1 MFMISLEEVKLSMRK
16 FFYTMVLLLT
26 AMMMPTVSYAEMPD
40 ISAGSTSFVNGF
52 YILKDNVRV
61 VARGRTMTAQEAK
74 VSVFT
79 QKVWAQ
85 GDVTL
90 QQDGIEFRCDSI
102 YVQGTEK
109 TVDVL
114 GNVKFDATDLIKIT
128 SEVAKFSW
136 STKIADFY
144 GKVSLTV
151 LDDKQ
156 LKYDAAMDRS
166 LDFNKTYDHVQYNVV
181 EKKLMLVEDR
191 SNEEPKVDMPALKI
205 EI

>member
-1 MFMISLEEVKLSMRK
+1 MRK
-16 FFYTMVLLLT
+16 FFCSIVLLMVLML
-26 AMMMPTVSYAEMPD
+26 MPSTSLAQMPD
-40 ISAGSTSFVNGF
+40 ISAGETSFVNGF
-52 YILKDNVRV
+52 YVLKNNVRV

-90 QQDGIEFRCDSI
+90 MQDGIEFHCDSI

-114 GNVKFDATDLIKIT
+114 GNVKFDATDVIGIT

-136 STKIADFY
+136 GTKVADFY
-144 GKVSLTV
+144 GNVSLNV
-151 LDDKQ
+151 IGNDKLKFDD
-156 LKYDAAMDRS
+156 AVDRS
-166 LDFNKTYDHVQYNVV
+166 LDFNRTYDHVQYNVV
-181 EKKLMLVEDR
+181 ERKLMLVETK
-191 SNEEPKVDMPALKI
+191 SNADPKVDMPQLKI

>member
-1 MFMISLEEVKLSMRK
+1 MRK
-16 FFYTMVLLLT
+16 FFHSIALLIALLI
-26 AMMMPTVSYAEMPD
+26 MPSTSLAQMPD
-40 ISAGSTSFVNGF
+40 ITAGETSFVNGF
-52 YILKDNVRV
+52 YILKNNVRV

-90 QQDGIEFRCDSI
+90 MQDGIEFHCDSI

-114 GNVKFDATDLIKIT
+114 GNVKFDATDIIKIT
-128 SEVAKFSW
+128 SGVAKFSW
-136 STKIADFY
+136 GTKLADFY
-144 GKVSLTV
+144 GGVKLEV
-151 LDDKQ
+151 LNADQ
-156 LKYDAAMDRS
+156 LKFDAAVDRS
-166 LDFNKTYDHVQYNVV
+166 LDLNQIYDHVQYNVV
-181 EKKLMLVEDR
+181 ERKLMLVETKT
-191 SNEEPKVDMPALKI
+191 SEAPKVDMPQLKI

>member
-1 MFMISLEEVKLSMRK
+1 MRK
-16 FFYTMVLLLT
+16 FFYSIALLIALLI
-26 AMMMPTVSYAEMPD
+26 MPSTGLAQMPD
-40 ISAGSTSFVNGF
+40 ITAGETSFVNGF
-52 YILKDNVRV
+52 YILKNNVRV

-90 QQDGIEFRCDSI
+90 MQDGIEFHCDSI

-114 GNVKFDATDLIKIT
+114 GNVKFDATDIIKIT
-128 SEVAKFSW
+128 SGVAKFSW
-136 STKIADFY
+136 GTKVADFY
-144 GKVSLTV
+144 GSVKLEV
-151 LDDKQ
+151 LNADQ
-156 LKYDAAMDRS
+156 LKFDGAVDRS
-166 LDFNKTYDHVQYNVV
+166 LDFDRTYDHVQYNVV
-181 EKKLMLVEDR
+181 EHKLMLVEIKT
-191 SNEEPKVDMPALKI
+191 NEGPKVDMPQLKI

>member
-1 MFMISLEEVKLSMRK
+1 MIRK
-16 FFYTMVLLLT
+16 FFYTIVLLMT
-26 AMMMPTVSYAEMPD
+26 VMMLPTTSYAEMPD

-136 STKIADFY
+136 STKVADFY
-144 GKVSLTV
+144 GRVSLEL
-151 LDDKQ
+151 LDTDKV
-156 LKYDAAMDRS
+156 KFDEAVNKT
-166 LDFNKTYDHVQYNVV
+166 LDCNRTYDHVQYNVV

-191 SNEEPKVDMPALKI
+191 VSEEPKVNMPELRI

>member
-1 MFMISLEEVKLSMRK
+1 MGTLIRK
-16 FFYTMVLLLT
+16 IIYSVALLMMLLLPT
-26 AMMMPTVSYAEMPD
+26 AAFAQAPD
-40 ISAGSTSFVNGF
+40 ITAGSTKFVNGY

-74 VSVFT
+74 VSILT

-90 QQDGIEFRCDSI
+90 IQDGIQFKCDSI

-114 GNVKFDATDLIKIT
+114 GNVQFDATDLLKIT

-136 STKIADFY
+136 STKVADFY
-144 GKVSLTV
+144 GNVSLNI
-151 LDDKQ
+151 LDING
-156 LKYDAAMDRS
+156 LKCDAAVDKS
-166 LDFNKTYDHVQYNVV
+166 LDFNRTYDHVQYNVV
-181 EKKLMLVEDR
+181 EKKLMLVEDKA
-191 SNEEPKVDMPALKI
+191 SSAPKVDMPELKI